1 MSARDDKPS
10 GRNAERS
17 ALLRAAYADVAPLK
31 AGRSVH
37 APRQALPERRGG
49 RSTHGGA
56 SGSASG
62 GAGRFLPNVH
72 ATQAPWLAPVDDE
85 GAAFL
90 LLRSGVTKKQVL
102 RGFRQGGAVN
112 LDLHGRTLVQAEHA
126 LETAYS
132 AARGR
137 GTRYLVVVHGKGLH
151 SEAGVAR
158 LREAVRGWLEDGAL
172 SSEVLALAS
181 LPELAGG
188 LGATHVW
195 LTRG

>member
-1 MSARDDKPS
+1 MSARDDKPKGGPS
-10 GRNAERS
+10 APERS
-17 ALLRAAYADVAPLK
+17 ALLRAAYADVAPLR
-31 AGRSVH
+31 AGRTVH
-37 APRQALPERRGG
+37 ASRPVPPTRRG
-49 RSTHGGA
+49 SAPVLGG
-56 SGSASG
+56 GPG
-62 GAGRFLPNVH
+62 ELGRFQPSAH
-72 ATQAPWLAPVDDE
+72 ASLAPWLAPVDDE

-102 RGFRQGGAVN
+102 RGFREGGAVS
-112 LDLHGRTLVQAEHA
+112 LDLHGRTLAQAEQA
-126 LETAYS
+126 LERAYS
-132 AARGR
+132 TARGR
-137 GTRYLVVVHGKGLH
+137 GTRYLIVVHGKGLH

-158 LREAVRGWLEDGAL
+158 LREAVRGWLEDGLL